1 MACGDVGA
9 HAAAAPA
16 ETLIYQTPQVTLG
29 NRYRIRCFIKLPDSQ
44 VFTLF
49 FCYTLRFVYIKENRI
64 GV

>member
-29 NRYRIRCFIKLPDSQ
+29 NRYRIRCFIKLPGVYQ
-44 VFTLF
+44 F
-49 FCYTLRFVYIKENRI
+49 FFYTLRFVHIKENRI
-64 GV
+64 GA